1 MRGHKITRVLGKRL
15 VGGALAGLAGVVALG
30 GTAFAS
36 STPPVASSAL
46 PGVWANTN
54 AATSSV
60 RNIVIQS
67 DDRGGILVDAFGAC
81 SPTSC
86 EWGRVPAIVY
96 GPNVSSKT
104 GASFQT
110 NQRFVTSDQREWSR
124 TVLLGKVSRL
134 STGALRLTVREM
146 TVFEDGSGR
155 HNYTL
160 VETFQPG
167 EGPKPSINGL
177 PAAGYPMGLPPVAQ
191 AAMAGAW
198 KNTSATPAVDVLKIA
213 ISGGS
218 PTVHAFG
225 KCTPTDCDMGE
236 VRGITYGANISST
249 VGKTILAPYSF
260 GFKNEQLVIVYSRSA
275 DGVEHLTV
283 GNYNE
288 FTDGSGRSNYTV
300 QETFVRA

>member
-1 MRGHKITRVLGKRL
+1 MRGLTIKRVL
-15 VGGALAGLAGVVALG
+15 GGALAGLAGVVALG

-36 STPPVASSAL
+36 PTPPVASSAL

-54 AATSSV
+54 SSTNSV
-60 RNIVIQS
+60 RHIVIQS

-81 SPTSC
+81 VPTSC

-96 GPNVSSKT
+96 GSNVSAKT

-124 TVLLGKVSRL
+124 TVLLGKVTRL

-155 HNYTL
+155 HNFTM
-160 VETFQPG
+160 VETFQRG
-167 EGPKPSINGL
+167 EGPTPTINGL
-177 PAAGYPMGLPPVAQ
+177 PATGYPMGLPPAAL

-198 KNTSATPAVDVLKIA
+198 KNVSATPAVAELKIA
-213 ISGGS
+213 ISGGA

-225 KCTPTDCDMGE
+225 ACSPSNCDMGE

-249 VGKTILAPYSF
+249 VGRTILAPYSF
-260 GFKNEQLVIVYSRSA
+260 GFKNEQLVIVYGRNA
-275 DGVEHLTV
+275 DGVERLTV

-300 QETFVRA
+300 LETFVRA